1 LRLLIVA
8 EDPLARAG
16 LAAAVLLLA
25 ACAAAPPAPDER
37 RTVEDRVRAPALEND
52 DAALQV
58 YTLRNPAVESLERQA
73 RAAETDGDLA
83 RAEQYL
89 ERALRIDGR
98 DPAALQLMAEIQLQ
112 QGRIDQA
119 GGFAQRSWEAG
130 PQVGALCE
138 RTLRTL
144 IVVHERMSEWDQAQR
159 ARDRLPRCRVAPPER
174 F

>member
-1 LRLLIVA
+1 MTDHLP
-8 EDPLARAG
+8 DSPARAG
-16 LAAAVLLLA
+16 LAALLLVLLA
-25 ACAAAPPAPDER
+25 ACAAPPPAPDER
-37 RTVEDRVRAPALEND
+37 RTVEDRVRAPALAND

-73 RAAETDGDLA
+73 RAAETDGDLT
-83 RAEQYL
+83 RAEQLL

-98 DPAALQLMAEIQLQ
+98 DPSALQSMAEVQLQ

-119 GGFAQRSWEAG
+119 GGFAQRAWDAG

-144 IVVHERMSEWDQAQR
+144 IVVHERNSEWDLAQR

>member
-1 LRLLIVA
+1 MTDSL
-8 EDPLARAG
+8 PNSLARTG
-16 LAAAVLLLA
+16 LAAILLLLA

-37 RTVEDRVRAPALEND
+37 RTVEDRVRAPAIEND
-52 DAALQV
+52 DTALQV

-73 RAAETDGDLA
+73 QAAETDGDLT

-112 QGRIDQA
+112 QGRIAQA
-119 GGFAQRSWEAG
+119 GGFAQRSWDAG
-130 PQVGALCE
+130 PQVGELCQ

-144 IVVHERMSEWDQAQR
+144 IVVHERQSEWDLAQR
-159 ARDRLPRCRVAPPER
+159 ARDRLPSCRVAPPER

>member
-1 LRLLIVA
+1 MIERNRTIVLRA
-8 EDPLARAG
+8 ALASSI
-16 LAAAVLLLA
+16 LLLA
-25 ACAAAPPAPDER
+25 ACAGSPPAPDER
-37 RTVEDRVRAPALEND
+37 RTVEQRVRAPAIEAD

-73 RAAETDGDLA
+73 EAAEAEGDLA
-83 RAEQYL
+83 RAEQLL

-98 DPAALQLMAEIQLQ
+98 DPAALQRMSEVQLQ

-119 GGFAQRSWEAG
+119 GSFAQRAWDVG

-144 IVVHERMSEWDQAQR
+144 VVVHERKSEWDLAQQ